1 MSNLIPGININTDT
15 ALTSHANALATARA
29 NEKVDATAFGQIF
42 DATMQLFDDTNALQR
57 NAEQLQLDYITGRTN
72 DMLAVILAQE
82 KANTSLSFTVQVTNR
97 VIESYREIMRM
108 QL

>member
-1 MSNLIPGININTDT
+1 MSNIIPNINLDT
-15 ALTSHANALATARA
+15 VMTGRA
-29 NEKVDATAFGQIF
+29 NTLANLRADESVDASAFGQIF
-42 DATMQLFDDTNALQR
+42 DATMQLFEDTNSLQLK
-57 NAEQLQLDYITGRTN
+57 ADQLQLDYVTGRTN

-97 VIESYREIMRM
+97 VIEAYREIMRM